1 MALSVD
7 DHFVN
12 LLRHLRSCLFY
23 HYSTFMNHT
32 SDWVKFK
39 SLSYWLSEPFFSKK
53 IDVGIS
59 YPLAVIQTSFC
70 NVLPYTKMIFLL
82 TSYTI
87 FWGNKCIWS
96 LSPCEEIKPS
106 TDSTISSNAKHAYW
120 TDLCMRAPWW
130 AGLMDFKNLKDFS
143 FKLKLSI
150 LFYQTQIQD
159 LISLKLFQKNE
170 HQLQVSTEQSLVY
183 YFRRDSLKFI

>member
-1 MALSVD
+1 
-7 DHFVN
+7 
-12 LLRHLRSCLFY
+12 
-23 HYSTFMNHT
+23 MNHT

-39 SLSYWLSEPFFSKK
+39 SLSYWLFEPFFSNK

-59 YPLAVIQTSFC
+59 YPLAVIETSFC

-82 TSYTI
+82 TSYKI

-96 LSPCEEIKPS
+96 LSSCEEIKPS

-143 FKLKLSI
+143 FKLKLII